1 MHGGG
6 NYQRTRSVRSIT
18 KHFLFWTFVWKMKEP
33 NFESEEVILV
43 VGRIIS
49 ELDQWKNITKQIF
62 SKLCVENGWGPFIY
76 YVSTC
81 RGEGGVRKCQFLLI
95 LSTKNMLE
103 GGPKIPKMWCCN
115 IWMVP
120 CAKFWVRRGHWQLLV
135 VGRIISEL
143 DQWNNIT
150 KQKFSKLC
158 VENEGAKFWVRKG
171 HWQFLVV
178 GSIISELDQW
188 SNCFPNFWKMKEPE
202 KVNDS

>member
-1 MHGGG
+1 
-6 NYQRTRSVRSIT
+6 
-18 KHFLFWTFVWKMKEP
+18 MKEP
-33 NFESEEVILV
+33 YFELEEVIFV

-62 SKLCVENGWGPFIY
+62 SKLCVEN
-76 YVSTC
+76 
-81 RGEGGVRKCQFLLI
+81 EG
-95 LSTKNMLE
+95 
-103 GGPKIPKMWCCN
+103 
-115 IWMVP
+115 
-120 CAKFWVRRGHWQLLV
+120 AKFWVRRGHWQLLV

-143 DQWNNIT
+143 DQWKKIT
-150 KQKFSKLC
+150 KQIFSKLW

-178 GSIISELDQW
+178 GSIISELDQR